1 METKKVRIKNLI
13 KILLASSF
21 LLLIQAKISAENY
34 EFVAQEINEIL
45 YALSLARN
53 FPISGDDTVS
63 GKADFR
69 WSGDDFDLAFD
80 SFLLKNRFYVKKSEK
95 CWTVSKIKIEASP
108 IFEKENEFSDLD
120 ELGNEPSF
128 FEFYKPENEIS
139 AIENSSSVSE
149 KNSEK
154 LSEKVTYSLDAFD
167 VSPARLFEK
176 AALEMGFCVTY
187 DSLPQIKVSIHTGFC
202 SAEEILHR
210 IAGLCTGF
218 ELEKRSDGVFHV
230 ARSGLKENER
240 NTGKCEILLNEDF
253 SVFCN
258 LNSCYFSS
266 ALEKLF
272 SLSGNDF
279 CIDGGKDAKIGRAS
293 FTSIDVDEALETL
306 CVLAGFSANEKDGRY
321 YILPSKDKNKIKL
334 EGKNWEKCVLKYAK
348 SYEIAGLCAKRFPEI
363 EIININENS
372 FLYLADDDENIAFK
386 EFVALADSKKFSRL
400 VQLKFIRTEQFLK
413 NLPPFIEK
421 SQITDSGRGDSFYFS
436 GTEEKFAELCAR
448 LQEIDCPVPRVR
460 YDLLIMQYQST
471 DGFSWSPNFKVGR
484 VSLGDMNSLG
494 ANLGSVLNFNLD
506 VVGAFGMKF
515 AFELQSAITQSKAKV
530 FADTTLNGVSGS
542 TISFANTNTY
552 RYRDNNLDP
561 ETGEP
566 IYSGITKEIISGLKL
581 EITGTVTGDG
591 MITSKIT
598 ASVSRQGTDLSTTT
612 GNPPPTSEKMITTEV
627 RAKSGEPVVLSG
639 LVQNE
644 DSENISRVPFLSRI
658 PIFGRLFK
666 GKEKS
671 KEQTELV
678 IYLLPSAETFS
689 DDGKASL
696 SVLGTESDE
705 LKNAFFSGINS

>member
-13 KILLASSF
+13 KIFLAAAFS
-21 LLLIQAKISAENY
+21 LLIPAEISAENY
-34 EFVAQEINEIL
+34 EFVSQEINEIL
-45 YALSLARN
+45 YALSIARN
-53 FPISGDDTVS
+53 FPISGDDTVF

-69 WSGDDFDLAFD
+69 WAGDDFDLAFD
-80 SFLLKNRFYVKKSEK
+80 SFLLKNRLYVKKSEK
-95 CWTVSKIKIEASP
+95 CWTVSKIKMEKSLF
-108 IFEKENEFSDLD
+108 FEQDENLLLD
-120 ELGNEPSF
+120 ELQNEPDF
-128 FEFYKPENEIS
+128 YEFYEKKDEIS
-139 AIENSSSVSE
+139 ASENSKNFSE
-149 KNSEK
+149 KFSESA
-154 LSEKVTYSLDAFD
+154 SEQNLYSLDAFD

-176 AALEMGFCVTY
+176 AALETGLCVTY
-187 DSLPQIKVSIHTGFC
+187 DSLPQIKVSLHTRFC
-202 SAEEILHR
+202 SAEEILLR

-218 ELEKRSDGVFHV
+218 ELEKRSPSVFHV

-240 NTGKCEILLNEDF
+240 NIGKCEILLNEDF

-258 LNSCYFSS
+258 LNGCYFSS

-321 YILPSKDKNKIKL
+321 YILPSKDKNRIKL
-334 EGKNWEKCVLKYAK
+334 EGKNWEKCVLKYSKTA
-348 SYEIAGLCAKRFPEI
+348 EIAGLCAKRFPEI

-386 EFVALADSKKFSRL
+386 EFVAVADSKKFSRL

-436 GTEEKFAELCAR
+436 GTEENFAELCAR
-448 LQEIDCPVPRVR
+448 LHEIDRPVPRVR

-471 DGFSWSPNFKVGR
+471 DGFSWSPNFKAGR
-484 VSLGDMNSLG
+484 VSLGDMNSAS

-581 EITGTVTGDG
+581 EVTGTVTGDG

-689 DDGKASL
+689 DDGKNSFEVSGNEA
-696 SVLGTESDE
+696 DE
-705 LKNAFFSGINS
+705 LKNAFYSEFNS